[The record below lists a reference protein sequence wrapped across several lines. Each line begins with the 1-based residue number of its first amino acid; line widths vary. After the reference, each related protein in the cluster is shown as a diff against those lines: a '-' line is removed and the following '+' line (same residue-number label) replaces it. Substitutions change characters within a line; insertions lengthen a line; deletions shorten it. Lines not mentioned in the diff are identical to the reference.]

1 MSLDT
6 MIYSSKKFL
15 ILAGGFGTR
24 IASSIGGLPKV
35 LAPVH
40 DKPFLFYQMNNWI
53 SHGIVDFT
61 FLLHYKAEL
70 IIEFLEE
77 YKQHNAPHICYNF
90 ILEKEPLGTGGAI
103 LNAVVSGNIEKCII
117 INADTWIESGFK
129 EAFAAIT
136 PSILVTNV
144 KNASRFGRV
153 NLDSENLVLSFDEK
167 DGLDTPGLINAGL
180 FFLTR
185 KILGS
190 VQKTQFSLERE
201 VLEPLIKSQNLQAII
216 SDSIFFDIGVPEDL
230 NLFREYILK
239 TQLT

>member
-1 MSLDT
+1 M
-6 MIYSSKKFL
+6 
-15 ILAGGFGTR
+15 
-24 IASSIGGLPKV
+24 
-35 LAPVH
+35 
-40 DKPFLFYQMNNWI
+40 
-53 SHGIVDFT
+53 
-61 FLLHYKAEL
+61 
-70 IIEFLEE
+70 
-77 YKQHNAPHICYNF
+77 
-90 ILEKEPLGTGGAI
+90 
-103 LNAVVSGNIEKCII
+103 
-117 INADTWIESGFK
+117 
-129 EAFAAIT
+129 
-136 PSILVTNV
+136 
-144 KNASRFGRV
+144 
-153 NLDSENLVLSFDEK
+153 LSFDEK